1 MTATAAG
8 SGISAF
14 TLQSDRFAVLVRGG
28 EPYGSVRAGR
38 KGGAAMLSLR
48 VKLALVTLASFVVA
62 ALVGGNTWSV

>member
-38 KGGAAMLSLR
+38 KGGAAMSLR